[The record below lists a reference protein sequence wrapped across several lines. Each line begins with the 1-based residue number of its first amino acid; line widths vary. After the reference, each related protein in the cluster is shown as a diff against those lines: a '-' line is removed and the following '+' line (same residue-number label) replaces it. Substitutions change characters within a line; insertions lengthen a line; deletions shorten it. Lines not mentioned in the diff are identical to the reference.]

1 MSNYYF
7 YVLQGL
13 DFHNNVKIMAFQ
25 CADTVT
31 FFIHTLILIHGT
43 DRALLLPR
51 AEDVGFHPTF
61 CSHIFR
67 LF

>member
-31 FFIHTLILIHGT
+31 SFIHTLILIHGT
-43 DRALLLPR
+43 DTRPLSYLALKK
-51 AEDVGFHPTF
+51 
-61 CSHIFR
+61 
-67 LF
+67 